1 MQAVDPWIRRQVQ
14 HVIKLVY
21 RCAQIDL
28 VVSGAAQAHQCTYPR
43 SGECRSLE
51 TGKATFEP
59 HVNTLKHGPPI
70 LFGIGRILKGRAPYD
85 LVSPLHVARS
95 ALRGAFR

>member
-1 MQAVDPWIRRQVQ
+1 MSSNWCTGALKSISSG
-14 HVIKLVY
+14 
-21 RCAQIDL
+21 
-28 VVSGAAQAHQCTYPR
+28 VVRLRLTSALTRGPASADR
-43 SGECRSLE
+43 SK